1 MRSRII
7 ATIGPAS
14 DNVETLKQMI
24 EGGMDIARL
33 NYSHGDFSGKEKTI
47 QNIRSA
53 EEEAGKYVG
62 LLADLPGPKLR
73 LGTFEGEVVLER
85 GELIDLH
92 CGVPDGLPA
101 QANTILGEPVKT
113 LPVEWDGL
121 SKDLRVGDPVL
132 LSDGLIRLEVL
143 SAPEHIG
150 EVVRCRVEDGGILTE
165 RKGIN
170 VPRTLVKL
178 PAVGPHDL
186 DCLEH
191 ALSQNVD
198 FVAVSYVRS
207 AGDLEPARER
217 IKEAGVHT
225 WIVAKIEH
233 PAALKDLNAI
243 VEAADVVMVARGD
256 LGVEIPLEEV
266 PAAQERI
273 VSACLERGTPVVVAT
288 QMLESM
294 VNHARPTRAEVTDVA
309 TAIRQHV
316 SAVMLSGETAGGQ
329 HPVKAV
335 ETMARIAETVDAST
349 ADLPEPPALAAYVST
364 RVIAGAAVDIAQQTN
379 VNHLIVATEHGNA
392 ARLMAAHRPRIPI
405 YAMTNR
411 IRAARR
417 TTILPGV
424 EGLLVEEKSRAR
436 STVAEAVR
444 LLYEQ
449 KKIKP
454 DEKIVAISGSP
465 QAISGRTSTIRLL
478 QVQKDGELSDLE

>member
-14 DNVETLKQMI
+14 DNVETLRQMI

-207 AGDLEPARER
+207 ADDLEPARER

-364 RVIAGAAVDIAQQTN
+364 RVIAGAAVDIARQTN

>member
-207 AGDLEPARER
+207 ADDLEPARER

>member
-207 AGDLEPARER
+207 ADDLEPARER

-364 RVIAGAAVDIAQQTN
+364 RVIAGAAVDIARQTN

-424 EGLLVEEKSRAR
+424 EGMLVEEKSRAR

>member
-207 AGDLEPARER
+207 AEDLEPARER

-364 RVIAGAAVDIAQQTN
+364 RVIAGAAVDIARQTN

>member
-449 KKIKP
+449 KKIRT

>member
-207 AGDLEPARER
+207 ADDLEPARER

-364 RVIAGAAVDIAQQTN
+364 RVIAGAAVDIARQTN

-417 TTILPGV
+417 TPILPGV